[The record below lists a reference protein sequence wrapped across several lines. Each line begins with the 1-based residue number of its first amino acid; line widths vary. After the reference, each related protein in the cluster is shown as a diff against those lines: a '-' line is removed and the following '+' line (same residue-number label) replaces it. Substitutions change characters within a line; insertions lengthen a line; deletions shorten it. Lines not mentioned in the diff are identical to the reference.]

1 MRHLLTLI
9 ALLIGFSA
17 AAQTATKWEIKN
29 PHKAVS
35 FKIGSLFGKV
45 DGTLQELSGDIYF
58 SPDDLNGSKFNVSLP
73 VATIDTD
80 NKKRDEHLMN
90 ADWFHADKFP
100 KIRFVSERIEK
111 FQLEGKTG
119 YIAHGKLEIHG
130 IRHEADLP
138 FTFEPS
144 EAGIAVFEGSL
155 QLNRL
160 NFGVGEDDFKVKD
173 MVDVDVMVVGKKR

>member
-1 MRHLLTLI
+1 MRYLLTLFAFLI
-9 ALLIGFSA
+9 ACSA
-17 AAQTATKWEIKN
+17 AAQSATKWEIKN

-45 DGTLQELSGDIYF
+45 DGSLQQLSGDIYF
-58 SPDDLNGSKFNVSLP
+58 SPDDLDGSRFDVELP
-73 VATIDTD
+73 VATLDTD
-80 NKKRDEHLMN
+80 NDKRDEHLMKG
-90 ADWFHADKFP
+90 DWFHQDKFP
-100 KIRFVSERIEK
+100 KIHFMSERIEQVK
-111 FQLEGKTG
+111 VEGQTG

-144 EAGIAVFEGSL
+144 EAGIAVFEGAL
-155 QLNRL
+155 RLNRL

-173 MVDVDVMVVGKKR
+173 LVDVDVMVVGKKR